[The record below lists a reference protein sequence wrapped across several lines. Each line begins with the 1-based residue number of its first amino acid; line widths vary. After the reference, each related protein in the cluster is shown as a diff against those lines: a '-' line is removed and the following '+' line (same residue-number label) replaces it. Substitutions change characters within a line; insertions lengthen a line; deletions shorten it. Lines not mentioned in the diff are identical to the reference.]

1 MEAHDLHLMDPA
13 RGLVTDDNALSV
25 FKAIEIV
32 RDLAIDGNMPLQA
45 LQCFLYVCS
54 HDKCHK
60 SRMEQDMGLSTAS
73 GSRNTDYLCAQNRFK
88 VAGLNL
94 ITKEVDPLNKRRIV
108 LRLTPLGIRVKND
121 LMNELNGIHNHSG
134 NGIPETRED
143 H

>member
-1 MEAHDLHLMDPA
+1 MEARDLHLMDPA
-13 RGLVTDDNALSV
+13 RGLVTDDNALIV
-25 FKAIEIV
+25 FKAIELV
-32 RDLAIDGNMPLQA
+32 RDLATDGNMPLQA

-108 LRLTPLGIRVKND
+108 LRLTPLGVRIKNE
-121 LMNELNGIHNHSG
+121 LLNELNGIHNHTSG
-134 NGIPETRED
+134 
-143 H
+143 

>member
-25 FKAIEIV
+25 FKAIEVV

-60 SRMEQDMGLSTAS
+60 SRMEQELGLSTAS

-121 LMNELNGIHNHSG
+121 LMNELNGLHNHSG
-134 NGIPETRED
+134 SGVREA
-143 H
+143 

>member
-1 MEAHDLHLMDPA
+1 MEAHDLQPMDPA

-121 LMNELNGIHNHSG
+121 LMNELNGLHNH
-134 NGIPETRED
+134 TV
-143 H
+143 

>member
-13 RGLVTDDNALSV
+13 RGLVTDDDALSV

-60 SRMEQDMGLSTAS
+60 SRMEQELGLSTAS

-121 LMNELNGIHNHSG
+121 LMNELNGLHNHSG
-134 NGIPETRED
+134 SGVREA
-143 H
+143 

>member
-1 MEAHDLHLMDPA
+1 MDPA

-25 FKAIEIV
+25 FNAIEIV

-121 LMNELNGIHNHSG
+121 LMNELNGIHNHS
-134 NGIPETRED
+134 
-143 H
+143 

>member
-1 MEAHDLHLMDPA
+1 MEARDLQPMDPA

-25 FKAIEIV
+25 FKAIEVV

-60 SRMEQDMGLSTAS
+60 SRMEQELGLSTAS

-108 LRLTPLGIRVKND
+108 LRLTPLGTRVKND
-121 LMNELNGIHNHSG
+121 LMNELNGIHNHS
-134 NGIPETRED
+134 
-143 H
+143 